1 MLRIGLTGGMGAGKS
16 TVARTLV
23 ELGAVLIDSDAIAR
37 EVVAPGTPGLAAL
50 VEEFGEVILRP
61 DGSLDRPALAA
72 AAFAD
77 DVSRGKLNAIT
88 HPLVGARTAELIGE
102 ASADAVVVQDIPL
115 LVENG
120 LAPLMQLVV
129 VVGAQEQTRLRRLVE
144 HRGVDEADARARI
157 AAQATDDQRRAV
169 ADVWLDNNGAPEVV
183 REQVRE
189 LWARRLVPFERNQ
202 REGVRARAGYRLVT
216 EPEWDMQARRIIA
229 RLHLACGAS
238 AVRIDHVGSTAVHGL
253 PAKDIIDIQ
262 VTVADMATAESLADA
277 LIAGGFPQATQVTHD
292 NPKPSPSDPAGTDLT
307 LWGKRLHGN
316 ADPGRPA
323 NIHLRVQDSLGQR
336 FALDL
341 RDWLRVNES
350 ARAEY
355 LAIKRGAE
363 LAAVDLTGDAA
374 GEAYYGVKEP
384 WFDAVYPVV
393 TEWARARGVNDAPN
407 C

>member
-50 VEEFGEVILRP
+50 VEEFGAAILSP

-72 AAFAD
+72 VAFAD

-88 HPLVGARTAELIGE
+88 HPLVGARTAELIGD
-102 ASADAVVVQDIPL
+102 APADAVVVQDIPL

-129 VVGAQEQTRLRRLVE
+129 VVGAEEETRLRRLVE
-144 HRGVDEADARARI
+144 HRGVAEADARVRI
-157 AAQATDDQRRAV
+157 AAQATDEQRRAV

-183 REQVRE
+183 EAQVRE
-189 LWARRLVPFERNQ
+189 LWTRRLVPFERNQ
-202 REGVRARAGYRLVT
+202 REGVRARADYRLVT

-262 VTVADMATAESLADA
+262 VTVADMATAESLTDA
-277 LIAGGFPQATQVTHD
+277 LTAAGFPPAAGVTHD
-292 NPKPSPSDPAGTDLT
+292 NPKPSEGDPEGTDLAR
-307 LWGKRLHGN
+307 WGKRLHGN

-323 NIHLRVQDSLGQR
+323 NIHLRVRDSLGQR

-341 RDWLRVNES
+341 RDWLRASES
-350 ARAEY
+350 ARSEY
-355 LAIKRGAE
+355 LAVKRGAE
-363 LAAVDLTGDAA
+363 LAAADLTDDAA
-374 GEAYYGVKEP
+374 GDAYYVVKEP

-393 TEWARARGVNDAPN
+393 TEWAGARA
-407 C
+407 

>member
-16 TVARTLV
+16 TVARELV
-23 ELGAVLIDSDAIAR
+23 ESGAVLIDSDAIAR

-50 VEEFGEVILRP
+50 VEEFGEGILAE
-61 DGSLDRPALAA
+61 DGSLNRPALAA
-72 AAFAD
+72 VAFAD

-88 HPLVGARTAELIGE
+88 HPLVGARTAELIGD
-102 ASADAVVVQDIPL
+102 AAADAIVVQDIPL

-129 VVGAQEQTRLRRLVE
+129 VVGADEATRLRRLVE
-144 HRGVDEADARARI
+144 QRGVDEADARARI

-169 ADVWLDNNGAPEVV
+169 ADVWLDNNGAPDAI
-183 REQVRE
+183 RARVRE
-189 LWARRLVPFERNQ
+189 LWEQRLVPFERNQ
-202 REGVRARAGYRLVT
+202 RAGVRARAAYRLVT
-216 EPEWDMQARRIIA
+216 DPEWDVQARRIIA

-262 VTVADMATAESLADA
+262 ITVADMTTAESLSDA
-277 LIAGGFPQATQVTHD
+277 LAGAGFPLAAHVTHD
-292 NPKPSPSDPAGTDLT
+292 NPKPSPHDPDGTDLSR
-307 LWGKRLHGN
+307 WGKRLHGN

-323 NIHLRVQDSLGQR
+323 NIHLRVRDSLGQR

-341 RDWLRVNES
+341 RDWLRADEHG
-350 ARAEY
+350 RAEY
-355 LAIKRGAE
+355 LAVKRGAE
-363 LAAVDLTGDAA
+363 LAAADLVGDEA
-374 GEAYYGVKEP
+374 GEAYYRVKEP

-393 TEWARARGVNDAPN
+393 TEWARARA
-407 C
+407 

>member
-50 VEEFGEVILRP
+50 VEEFGEGILSP

-72 AAFAD
+72 IAFAD

-88 HPLVGARTAELIGE
+88 HPLVGARTAELIGD
-102 ASADAVVVQDIPL
+102 AATDAVVVQDVPL

-129 VVGAQEQTRLRRLVE
+129 VVGAEEETRLRRLVE
-144 HRGVDEADARARI
+144 QRGVAEADARVRI
-157 AAQATDDQRRAV
+157 AAQATDEQRRAV
-169 ADVWLDNNGAPEVV
+169 ADVWLDNNDAPEKVQ
-183 REQVRE
+183 EQVRR
-189 LWARRLVPFERNQ
+189 LWEQRLVPFERNQ
-202 REGVRARAGYRLVT
+202 REGIRARAEYRLVT
-216 EPEWDMQARRIIA
+216 DPEWDVQARRIIA

-262 VTVADMATAESLADA
+262 VTVADLTTAESLADA
-277 LIAGGFPQATQVTHD
+277 LTAAGFPLAEQVTHD
-292 NPKPSPSDPAGTDLT
+292 NPKPTPGDPDGTDLT

-323 NIHLRVQDSLGQR
+323 NIHLRVQDSPGQR

-341 RDWLRVNES
+341 RDWLRATDS

-355 LAIKRGAE
+355 LAVKRGAE
-363 LAAVDLTGDAA
+363 LAAADLTVDAA

-393 TEWARARGVNDAPN
+393 TEWARARA
-407 C
+407 

>member
-50 VEEFGEVILRP
+50 VEEFGEGILSP

-72 AAFAD
+72 VAFAD

-88 HPLVGARTAELIGE
+88 HPLVGARTADLIGE
-102 ASADAVVVQDIPL
+102 AATDAVVVQDIPL

-129 VVGAQEQTRLRRLVE
+129 VVGAEEETRLRRLVE
-144 HRGVDEADARARI
+144 HRGVAEADARVRI

-183 REQVRE
+183 EAQVRE
-189 LWARRLVPFERNQ
+189 LWTRRLVPFERNQ
-202 REGVRARAGYRLVT
+202 RAGIRARADYVLVT
-216 EPEWDMQARRIIA
+216 DPEWDMQARRIIA

-262 VTVADMATAESLADA
+262 VTVADLATAESLAEA
-277 LIAGGFPQATQVTHD
+277 LTAAGFPLAPQVTHD
-292 NPKPSPSDPAGTDLT
+292 NPKPSHGDPEGTDLAR
-307 LWGKRLHGN
+307 WGKRLHGN

-323 NIHLRVQDSLGQR
+323 NIHLRVRDSLGQR

-341 RDWLRVNES
+341 RDWLRANES
-350 ARAEY
+350 ARSEY
-355 LAIKRGAE
+355 LAVKRGAE
-363 LAAVDLTGDAA
+363 LAAADLTGDAA
-374 GEAYYGVKEP
+374 GDAYYVVKEP

-393 TEWARARGVNDAPN
+393 TEWAAARA
-407 C
+407 

>member
-50 VEEFGEVILRP
+50 VEEFGERILSP

-72 AAFAD
+72 VAFAD

-88 HPLVGARTAELIGE
+88 HPLVGARTAELIGD
-102 ASADAVVVQDIPL
+102 APADAVVVQDIPL

-129 VVGAQEQTRLRRLVE
+129 VVGAEEETRLRRLVE
-144 HRGVDEADARARI
+144 HRGVAEADARVRI
-157 AAQATDDQRRAV
+157 AAQATDEQRRAV

-183 REQVRE
+183 EAQVRE

-202 REGVRARAGYRLVT
+202 REGIRARADYVLVID
-216 EPEWDMQARRIIA
+216 PEWDMQARRIIA

-262 VTVADMATAESLADA
+262 VTVADMATAESLTDA
-277 LIAGGFPQATQVTHD
+277 LTAAGFPLAPQVTHD
-292 NPKPSPSDPAGTDLT
+292 NPKPSNGDPEGNDLT

-323 NIHLRVQDSLGQR
+323 NIHLRVRDSLGQR

-341 RDWLRVNES
+341 RDWLRAHES
-350 ARAEY
+350 ARSEY
-355 LAIKRGAE
+355 LAVKRGAE
-363 LAAVDLTGDAA
+363 LAAADLTDDAA
-374 GEAYYGVKEP
+374 GDAYYVVKEP

-393 TEWARARGVNDAPN
+393 TEWAAARA
-407 C
+407 